1 MRWRP
6 GLRPNHAEEAYSSSL
21 AGIRERK
28 EGRRRRRRK
37 WEERVKE
44 SERGRGGKGGRMEE
58 KRKDLRVYDSF
69 PSFVPV
75 FNYNI
80 NLINIWLNC
89 WVSVLAFP
97 TLLRSICYTEF
108 VDKSCTGW
116 FTGLGVYDCGSFC

>member
-44 SERGRGGKGGRMEE
+44 SERGRGGRLKEGEW
-58 KRKDLRVYDSF
+58 RKSERTYDFTIHSLL
-69 PSFVPV
+69 S
-75 FNYNI
+75 YQYSI
-80 NLINIWLNC
+80 IILI
-89 WVSVLAFP
+89 
-97 TLLRSICYTEF
+97 
-108 VDKSCTGW
+108 
-116 FTGLGVYDCGSFC
+116 